1 MQILLGQVP
10 AMSEADNAHLDQW
23 SQGRV
28 GLASYIRALVNCRAS
43 NSEPEHPH
51 TVLLRHVLNS
61 WSKGVD
67 LLMTRR
73 YQDVV
78 DLWQPVC
85 NNPFLDC
92 THAEWQGKSAFRAM
106 IRSAI
111 MQLFVARANRAGGG
125 SLGEHIRLA
134 YRYAE
139 MLSRERFLLET
150 VPLDLTLDIEP
161 ALIQDQNFADILELA
176 VRWSREWLPSFD
188 VEPADAAQLTQK
200 LIKQKVELAGLIEKH
215 TRA

>member
-1 MQILLGQVP
+1 
-10 AMSEADNAHLDQW
+10 
-23 SQGRV
+23 
-28 GLASYIRALVNCRAS
+28 
-43 NSEPEHPH
+43 
-51 TVLLRHVLNS
+51 
-61 WSKGVD
+61 
-67 LLMTRR
+67 
-73 YQDVV
+73 
-78 DLWQPVC
+78 
-85 NNPFLDC
+85 
-92 THAEWQGKSAFRAM
+92 
-106 IRSAI
+106 
-111 MQLFVARANRAGGG
+111 
-125 SLGEHIRLA
+125 
-134 YRYAE
+134 